1 MLDGQGRTIDYVRI
15 SVTDRCDL
23 RCVYCMPEEGVELFE
38 HGAVLRYE
46 EILRIVKLLAGLG
59 VKKVRLTGGE
69 PLVRKGLSSMIE
81 QIKGVPGIERVVLT
95 TNGMLLSEQL
105 DGLVSAGLDG
115 VNISLDAI
123 DEQVFQKITRRSGAE
138 QVLRAIDDA
147 LARPELTVKLNC
159 VPTELNRTQIIPM
172 AERFLQDK
180 RLALRFIEL
189 MPIGLGKDME
199 RIPESELKVLLT
211 EHFGKLTPAPH
222 ESLAGPCRYFR
233 TEGYPGRLGFI
244 SAVSDC
250 FCAGCNRV
258 RLTSGGFLKTCL
270 QFNQGV
276 ELKPLLTGGDEDL
289 LSAMQEAIWQKPERH
304 LFTGGAGAQLEG
316 RIMSQIG
323 G

>member
-23 RCVYCMPEEGVELFE
+23 RCVYCMPEEGVELVE

-46 EILRIVKLLAGLG
+46 EIVRIVALLARLG

-69 PLVRKGLSSMIE
+69 PLVRKGLPSLIE

-95 TNGMLLSEQL
+95 TNGMLLSKQL
-105 DGLVSAGLDG
+105 DSLVSAGLDG
-115 VNISLDAI
+115 LNISLDAI
-123 DEQVFQKITRRSGAE
+123 DEEAFHKITRRSGVKK
-138 QVLRAIDDA
+138 VLRSIDDV
-147 LARPELTVKLNC
+147 LARQELTVKLNC
-159 VPTELNRTQIIPM
+159 VPTELNRTQILPM
-172 AERFLQDK
+172 AERFLHSE

-189 MPIGLGKDME
+189 MPIGLGKGMV
-199 RIPESELKVLLT
+199 RIPESELKTLLA
-211 EHFGKLTPAPH
+211 ERFGELMPL
-222 ESLAGPCRYFR
+222 ENERLSGPCRYFR
-233 TEGYPGRLGFI
+233 AEGYPGRLGFI

-276 ELKPLLTGGDEDL
+276 ELRPLLTGCDEDL

-304 LFTGGAGAQLEG
+304 LFMGGTGTKLEG

>member
-23 RCVYCMPEEGVELFE
+23 RCVYCMPEKGVKLV
-38 HGAVLRYE
+38 GCGDVLRYE
-46 EILRIVKLLAGLG
+46 EILRITELLARLG

-69 PLVRKGLSSMIE
+69 PLVRKGLPSLVAQVKSI
-81 QIKGVPGIERVVLT
+81 PGIERVVLT

-105 DGLVSAGLDG
+105 DTLISAGLDG

-123 DEQVFQKITRRSGAE
+123 DEQVFQKITRRSGVE
-138 QVLRAIDDA
+138 QVLRSIDDA

-172 AERFLQDK
+172 AERFLQDG

-189 MPIGLGKDME
+189 MPIGLGKGME
-199 RIPESELKVLLT
+199 RIPEAELKALLT
-211 EHFGKLTPAPH
+211 EHFGPLTPLPR

-233 TEGYPGRLGFI
+233 AEGYPGSLGFI
-244 SAVSDC
+244 SAISDC

-276 ELKPLLTGGDEDL
+276 ELRPLLAGSDEDL
-289 LSAMQEAIWQKPERH
+289 LSAMQAAIWQKPERH
-304 LFTGGAGAQLEG
+304 LFTGGAGTQLEG

>member
-15 SVTDRCDL
+15 SVTDRCNL
-23 RCVYCMPEEGVELFE
+23 RCVYCMPEKGVELVG
-38 HGAVLRYE
+38 HADVLSYE
-46 EILRIVKLLAGLG
+46 AFVRIIRLLAQLG

-69 PLVRKGLSSMIE
+69 PLVRKDLATLVL
-81 QIKGVPGIERVVLT
+81 QIKGIAGIERVVLT
-95 TNGMLLSEQL
+95 TNGRLLSEQL

-115 VNISLDAI
+115 VNISLDAL
-123 DEQVFQKITRRSGAE
+123 DEDVFRQLTRRSGVE
-138 QVLRAIDDA
+138 KVLRAIDDA
-147 LARPELTVKLNC
+147 LKRPELTVKLNC
-159 VPTELNRTQIIPM
+159 VPTERNRTQLIPM
-172 AERFLQDK
+172 AERFLQDE

-189 MPIGLGKDME
+189 MPIGLGKE
-199 RIPESELKVLLT
+199 LVRIPESALKALLT
-211 EHFGKLTPAPH
+211 EHFGTLTPIPH

-233 TEGYPGRLGFI
+233 AEGYPGRLGFI

-270 QFNQGV
+270 QFDQGV
-276 ELKPLLTGGDEDL
+276 ELKPLLDGSDEAL
-289 LSAMQEAIWQKPERH
+289 LAAMQAAIWQKPEHH
-304 LFTGGAGAQLEG
+304 LFTGGEGEQLEG

>member
-23 RCVYCMPEEGVELFE
+23 RCVYCMPEEGVEMVGHE
-38 HGAVLRYE
+38 DMLRYE
-46 EILRIVKLLAGLG
+46 EILRIVGLLAELG

-69 PLVRKGLSSMIE
+69 PLVRKGLASLVA

-95 TNGMLLSEQL
+95 TNGMLLSAQL
-105 DGLVSAGLDG
+105 DALVSAGLDG

-123 DEQVFQKITRRSGAE
+123 DEQVFQKITRRKGAA
-138 QVLRAIDDA
+138 QALCAIDEA
-147 LARPELTVKLNC
+147 LARPELTVKVNC
-159 VPTELNRTQIIPM
+159 VPTELNRAQLIPM
-172 AERFLQDK
+172 AERFLQDE

-199 RIPESELKVLLT
+199 RIPEAELKALLT
-211 EHFGKLTPAPH
+211 ARFGELAPL
-222 ESLAGPCRYFR
+222 ESEGLAGPCRYFR
-233 TEGYPGRLGFI
+233 AEGYPGRLGFI

-250 FCAGCNRV
+250 FCTGCNRV

-276 ELKPLLTGGDEDL
+276 ELRPLLAGNDEDL
-289 LSAMQEAIWQKPERH
+289 LSAMREAIWQKPERH
-304 LFTGGAGAQLEG
+304 LFTGGAGEQLEG